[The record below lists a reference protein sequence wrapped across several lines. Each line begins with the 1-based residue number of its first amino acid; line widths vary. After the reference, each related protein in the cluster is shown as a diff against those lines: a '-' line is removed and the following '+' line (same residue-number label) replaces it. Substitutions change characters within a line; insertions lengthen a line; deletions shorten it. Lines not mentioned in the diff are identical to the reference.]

1 MRRLAALALASLCAV
16 AFGWAALAA
25 DKPGEKSGK
34 RLQDVE
40 KQLERGRERESA
52 LGREAETLAREGEQL
67 REKAIAAAKAAQ
79 DREEGVSALETRLD
93 ALNKDF
99 NARLAAL
106 GGQRA
111 QLVRLLATIERIAI
125 LPPEAL
131 IARPAPPADTI
142 RSAILLSAAVPTVE
156 ARGHAIQGEIE
167 ALVELRKD
175 IARRRIELATALD
188 GLKVER
194 DRLDELA
201 ERKAKLAESREEERK
216 TLARRNARLATEAKD
231 LRDLLERIEASRLK
245 PAPAKP
251 VPPAA
256 GRARPERGERAPVT
270 PSQDRAPAERAPAER
285 APAER
290 GVAEKAPAEAAAPP
304 VQVAAAPPPGLR
316 ALGAPR
322 GQMLLPVRGAVV
334 KSFGQDGGAV
344 TEKGI
349 TLESRPGAQ
358 VVAPYDGQVAFSG
371 PFRGYGVILIIDHG
385 DGYHSLLVGLSRID
399 AVEGQW
405 LAAGEPVGLM
415 GQPEG
420 AKPQLYVEL
429 RRHGKPVNPLPWL
442 AAKSDKVGQ

>member
-1 MRRLAALALASLCAV
+1 MRRPAILALVSLCAL
-16 AFGWAALAA
+16 AFGWAAGAA
-25 DKPGEKSGK
+25 DKPPEKSGK

-52 LGREAETLAREGEQL
+52 LGREAEALAREGEQL
-67 REKAIAAAKAAQ
+67 REKAISAAKAAQ
-79 DREEGVSALETRLD
+79 DREEAISLLEARLD

-142 RSAILLSAAVPTVE
+142 RSAMLLSAAVPTVE

-175 IARRRIELATALD
+175 IARRRVELATALD
-188 GLKVER
+188 GLKGER

-216 TLARRNARLATEAKD
+216 ALARRNARLATEAKD

-245 PAPAKP
+245 PAPTKP
-251 VPPAA
+251 SAPE
-256 GRARPERGERAPVT
+256 RARPDRGERAPAIPT
-270 PSQDRAPAERAPAER
+270 QDRAPADRAPTDR
-285 APAER
+285 PPAER
-290 GVAEKAPAEAAAPP
+290 GVAEKAPAEPAPP

-316 ALGAPR
+316 ALGAAR
-322 GQMLLPVRGAVV
+322 GQMLMPVRGAVV

-344 TEKGI
+344 AEKGI
-349 TLESRPGAQ
+349 TVESRPGAQ

-420 AKPQLYVEL
+420 ARPQLYVEL

>member
-1 MRRLAALALASLCAV
+1 MRRLAALALASLCAA

-111 QLVRLLATIERIAI
+111 QLVRLLATIQRIAI

-142 RSAILLSAAVPTVE
+142 RSAVLLSAAVPTVE

-216 TLARRNARLATEAKD
+216 ALARRNARLATEAKD
-231 LRDLLERIEASRLK
+231 LRDLMERIEASRLK

-251 VPPAA
+251 APPVAE
-256 GRARPERGERAPVT
+256 RPRPERGERAPVT

-285 APAER
+285 
-290 GVAEKAPAEAAAPP
+290 GVADKVPAEAAAPS

-322 GQMLLPVRGAVV
+322 GQMLMPVRGAVV
-334 KSFGQDGGAV
+334 KSFGQDGGVV

-420 AKPQLYVEL
+420 ARPQLYVEL